1 MRQAS
6 FAFCFTLYYL
16 WHLSRF
22 QYLAMTKPKALRERW
37 LLVVGRKKEGGEE
50 GRKGREGENDGKI
63 NVRKMRL
70 TLAAEMSGIR
80 RGGPTQTLGIRNSQ
94 ASEWIIRRFFIC
106 G

>member
-1 MRQAS
+1 MA
-6 FAFCFTLYYL
+6 
-16 WHLSRF
+16 
-22 QYLAMTKPKALRERW
+22 
-37 LLVVGRKKEGGEE
+37 VGGWKEEGGRG
-50 GRKGREGENDGKI
+50 GRKGTEGENDGKI